1 MVWRNNEFC
10 YATKVDWPWWTSQT
24 RALPEQRTAVHHTFC
39 RCIRVVRRRH
49 SSTTWFCAVCPRRTV
64 GCTVPMATIP
74 PRPDTPEWQT
84 KMWATVSPTRMN
96 GMPFSNSRYVFHET
110 VLKRL
115 TLTCRS
121 EQGSAPNISTWVLQ
135 ASDLWCNPSQDPAPP
150 MQDRSCLLVP
160 SPHVA
165 LQMLHVP
172 HGDHV
177 EHAWVGGVS

>member
-39 RCIRVVRRRH
+39 RCIRAARRRH

-84 KMWATVSPTRMN
+84 KMWATVYPTRMN
-96 GMPFSNSRYVFHET
+96 GMPFSNSRCLSRNSAQEINSNMPLRAGFGTEHQYLSVAGFGSLMQSVT
-110 VLKRL
+110 
-115 TLTCRS
+115 RS
-121 EQGSAPNISTWVLQ
+121 GAADAGS
-135 ASDLWCNPSQDPAPP
+135 
-150 MQDRSCLLVP
+150 
-160 SPHVA
+160 
-165 LQMLHVP
+165 
-172 HGDHV
+172 
-177 EHAWVGGVS
+177 